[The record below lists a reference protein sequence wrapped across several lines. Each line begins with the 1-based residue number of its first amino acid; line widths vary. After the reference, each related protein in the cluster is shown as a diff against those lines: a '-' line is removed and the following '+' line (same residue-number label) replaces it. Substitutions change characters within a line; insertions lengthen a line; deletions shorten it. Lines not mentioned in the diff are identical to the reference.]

1 MKNDG
6 ILPLNKQDQFLVIG
20 ELFEKMRY
28 QGAGSSMIHATKVTT
43 PKDAFDESGIS
54 YRYLPGYRENAT
66 EPDSSLIE
74 EVIRNASNYDTVLV
88 FAGLTDYVESEGCD
102 REHMRLPDNQLA
114 LLDALVKTGKRIV
127 VVLFGGSV
135 VELPFADDVNAILHM
150 FLPGQNGGTA
160 TCQLLFGQKNPGG
173 RLSETWPVSYEDVPF
188 GKHFGKELRE
198 VYYESIFV
206 GYRYYLTAK
215 KKVRYLFGY
224 GLSYTN
230 FAYDNIKISCSKEQV
245 TVSLDV
251 TNTGTMDGSDVP
263 QLYVKAPD
271 SDVIKPEKELRAF
284 QKVYLKAGEC
294 KTVTMNIST
303 GELRYF
309 HIPENRW
316 VLEDGVYEFQICR
329 NCEDVVW
336 AEKIVI
342 AGEIV
347 GAPYSE
353 SALAAYK
360 NADTEK
366 MTDVAFEAMSGIKI
380 PPMPAPFPVTL
391 NSRFTDLKQ
400 TFMGKI
406 LYSAVLSVAGAQRRR
421 AEKMP
426 EGPERD
432 NCMKGALFM
441 KRVLES
447 NSLNSMTM
455 CAGKSCPYNFA
466 QGFAA
471 LTNGKI
477 LKGIIHFCVPIK
489 APKLPKDIK

>member
-1 MKNDG
+1 M
-6 ILPLNKQDQFLVIG
+6 
-20 ELFEKMRY
+20 
-28 QGAGSSMIHATKVTT
+28 
-43 PKDAFDESGIS
+43 
-54 YRYLPGYRENAT
+54 
-66 EPDSSLIE
+66 
-74 EVIRNASNYDTVLV
+74 
-88 FAGLTDYVESEGCD
+88 
-102 REHMRLPDNQLA
+102 
-114 LLDALVKTGKRIV
+114 
-127 VVLFGGSV
+127 
-135 VELPFADDVNAILHM
+135 
-150 FLPGQNGGTA
+150 
-160 TCQLLFGQKNPGG
+160 
-173 RLSETWPVSYEDVPF
+173 
-188 GKHFGKELRE
+188 
-198 VYYESIFV
+198 
-206 GYRYYLTAK
+206 
-215 KKVRYLFGY
+215 
-224 GLSYTN
+224 
-230 FAYDNIKISCSKEQV
+230 
-245 TVSLDV
+245 
-251 TNTGTMDGSDVP
+251 
-263 QLYVKAPD
+263 
-271 SDVIKPEKELRAF
+271 
-284 QKVYLKAGEC
+284 
-294 KTVTMNIST
+294 
-303 GELRYF
+303 
-309 HIPENRW
+309 
-316 VLEDGVYEFQICR
+316 
-329 NCEDVVW
+329 W

-342 AGEIV
+342 AGEKIRT
-347 GAPYSE
+347 PYSE
-353 SALAAYK
+353 SAPAAYK

-471 LTNGKI
+471 LTNGKV